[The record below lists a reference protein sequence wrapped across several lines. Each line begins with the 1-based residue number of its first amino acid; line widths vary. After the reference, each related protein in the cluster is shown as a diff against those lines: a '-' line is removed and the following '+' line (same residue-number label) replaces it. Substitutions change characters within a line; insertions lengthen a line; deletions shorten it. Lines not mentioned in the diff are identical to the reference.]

1 MPDFLP
7 HINSA
12 ILTVVPEALLLAT
25 VCLMLL
31 LGPFLVDEEGH
42 ADSGV
47 GLRWTIL
54 SLITLAIGG
63 WIFVQ
68 MGGREATPGGYFET
82 DGLTYFVRALTFFL
96 GPVLVIILTR
106 QIDDGSSAE
115 AHACLLA
122 LLAGV
127 NFVAMATDLVGL
139 FLALELV
146 SIPTYIYLYLPR
158 RDAQMQEAALKYFLL
173 SVFSSAFVLFGMS
186 WLFGATGTTQLAEI
200 SAQVSA
206 TVAAIA
212 QPEAP
217 ATDAGADDA
226 DADDAAAGIAA
237 DSVPAAAHPKM
248 TLAALAI
255 LVAGLSFRLAAVPF
269 HFYAPDVF
277 QGSNAASASMLSLVP
292 KVAGFAALVRILPE
306 GSRWLV
312 GSLADGASET
322 WSAGLHRLA
331 DAPVQNLFAVI
342 AILTMTLGNLM
353 ALRQH
358 NLYRLLAYSSIAHSG
373 YMLVGFAIGQGGA
386 TVGGVTALW
395 FYLATYGLVTLG
407 LFALLASASAER
419 PLTTDAD
426 LAGLSQTHPA
436 IAVLLAVSLFSLTGL
451 PPTAGFWG
459 KLNLFQASWASSS
472 PWGMWMAGAIAVNA
486 AIAAWYYLRLIAA
499 MYREPATPQPATRL
513 AWAPAAAGAVCAFA
527 TLLLFISPQHLMDL
541 AAKVTP

>member
-292 KVAGFAALVRILPE
+292 KVAGFAALVRVLPE

-312 GSLADGASET
+312 GSLADGASDT

-513 AWAPAAAGAVCAFA
+513 AWAPAAAGAVCALA

>member
-7 HINSA
+7 HIHSA

-68 MGGREATPGGYFET
+68 MGGRQAMPGGYFET

-186 WLFGATGTTQLAEI
+186 WLFGATGTTRLDEI

-212 QPEAP
+212 QPEA
-217 ATDAGADDA
+217 AVADVGDDDA
-226 DADDAAAGIAA
+226 DAVDAATT
-237 DSVPAAAHPKM
+237 STVPAVLHPKM
-248 TLAALAI
+248 TLAGLAI
-255 LVAGLSFRLAAVPF
+255 LIAGLCFRLAAVPF

-292 KVAGFAALVRILPE
+292 KVAGFAALVRVLPD
-306 GSRWLV
+306 GSQWLV
-312 GSLADGASET
+312 GSLSDGASET

-358 NLYRLLAYSSIAHSG
+358 NLFRLLAYSSIAHSG

-386 TVGGVTALW
+386 TIGGVTALW

-513 AWAPAAAGAVCAFA
+513 AWAPAAAGAVCALA
-527 TLLLFISPQHLMDL
+527 TLLLFLAPQQLMDL
-541 AAKVTP
+541 AAKVSP

>member
-7 HINSA
+7 HISSA

-63 WIFVQ
+63 WIFVK
-68 MGGREATPGGYFET
+68 MGGREVPPGGYFET

-186 WLFGATGTTQLAEI
+186 WLFGATGTTQLDDI
-200 SAQVSA
+200 SAQVAA

-212 QPEAP
+212 RPEA
-217 ATDAGADDA
+217 AVIDAGADDA
-226 DADDAAAGIAA
+226 DVDDAAATIA
-237 DSVPAAAHPKM
+237 VPAVAHPKM
-248 TLAALAI
+248 TLAALTI
-255 LVAGLSFRLAAVPF
+255 LIAGLSFRLAAVPF

-277 QGSNAASASMLSLVP
+277 QGSNSASASMLSLVP
-292 KVAGFAALVRILPE
+292 KVAGFAALARVLPD
-306 GSRWLV
+306 GSQWLV
-312 GSLADGASET
+312 GSLADSASET

-331 DAPVQNLFAVI
+331 DAPVQNLFAVL
-342 AILTMTLGNLM
+342 AIITMTLGNLL

-358 NLYRLLAYSSIAHSG
+358 NLHRLLAYSSIAHSG

-386 TVGGVTALW
+386 TIGGVTALW

-472 PWGMWMAGAIAVNA
+472 PWGIWMAGAIAVNA
-486 AIAAWYYLRLIAA
+486 AVAAWYYLRLIAA

-513 AWAPAAAGAVCAFA
+513 AWAPAAAGAVCALA
-527 TLLLFISPQHLMDL
+527 TLLLFVAPQQLMDL

>member
-7 HINSA
+7 HISSA

-186 WLFGATGTTQLAEI
+186 WLFGAMGTTRLDEI

-206 TVAAIA
+206 TIAAIA
-212 QPEAP
+212 QPDA
-217 ATDAGADDA
+217 ASTDAGADDA
-226 DADDAAAGIAA
+226 DAVDAATTATVSA
-237 DSVPAAAHPKM
+237 VRHPKM

-255 LVAGLSFRLAAVPF
+255 LIAGLSFRLAAVPF

-292 KVAGFAALVRILPE
+292 KVAGFAALARVLPD
-306 GSRWLV
+306 GSQWLV

-331 DAPVQNLFAVI
+331 EAPVQNLFAGI

-358 NLYRLLAYSSIAHSG
+358 NLHRLLAYSSIAHSG

-386 TVGGVTALW
+386 TIGGVTALW

-436 IAVLLAVSLFSLTGL
+436 IAVLLAISLFSLTGL

-513 AWAPAAAGAVCAFA
+513 AWAPAAAGAVCALA
-527 TLLLFISPQHLMDL
+527 TLLLFVAPQQLMDL